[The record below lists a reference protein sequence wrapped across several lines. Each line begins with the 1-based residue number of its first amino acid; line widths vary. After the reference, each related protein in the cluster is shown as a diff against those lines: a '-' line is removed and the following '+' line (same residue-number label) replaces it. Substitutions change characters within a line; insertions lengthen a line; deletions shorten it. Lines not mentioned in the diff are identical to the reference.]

1 MIKAVLIDLDRTFW
15 NFDSWSGNE
24 KTLQQLQLG
33 LYPESLECID
43 LLKKKGYLVGFAS
56 ASYKKELCEKYIDML
71 FPPKYLDFV
80 YIEATYPSKKN
91 HFNYVSTKFNVEF
104 GDMILIDDLKAI
116 LNDAVKNGLNIVDVS
131 TTGISKEKIKH
142 LL

>member
-15 NFDSWSGNE
+15 KFDSWSGNE

-33 LYPESLECID
+33 LYPEALECID
-43 LLKKKGYLVGFAS
+43 LLKRKGYIVGFAS
-56 ASYKKELCEKYIDML
+56 ASYKKELCDKYLGML
-71 FPPKYLDFV
+71 FPPNYLDFV
-80 YIEATYPSKKN
+80 YIEATWPSKKK
-91 HFNYVSTKFNVEF
+91 HFDYVANKFNLQF
-104 GDMILIDDLKAI
+104 SDMILIDDLKTI
-116 LNDAVKNGLNIVDVS
+116 LNDAEKNGLNIVDVS

>member
-15 NFDSWSGNE
+15 NFDSWAGNE

-91 HFNYVSTKFNVEF
+91 HFNYVSTKFDVEF

>member
-56 ASYKKELCEKYIDML
+56 ASYKKELCEKYIHML

-116 LNDAVKNGLNIVDVS
+116 LNDAVKSGLNIVDVS
-131 TTGISKEKIKH
+131 TTGLSKEKIKH